1 MAAAFSPSSRSTKT
15 LVLAPIFV
23 LCGVFLAIAAFVFV
37 VHSRE
42 AAELAPL
49 MICGVAIFAVTAAL
63 LIQTTTTRIAAMERE
78 SHGDNLTGL
87 PNRLALHSDIAKA
100 EANAEVDE
108 IALAIVDLDGFKA
121 VNDRYGH
128 HVGDAAICHCADIL
142 REIIA
147 DEATAYRLVGD
158 EYVLMIAGPLAG
170 TLLEGMCRRVI
181 ERLSHPIKVD
191 DRPLTL
197 GASIGLTRT
206 RRGEG
211 VSSSEMLRR
220 ADVAMD
226 ASKQGGKMRCTW
238 FTNAFD
244 KSREQLRQL
253 EDDIRHALAANEFH
267 LHYQPLVD
275 TKTQHVGSVEALLRW
290 VRADGKHVGPDTFI
304 PVAEESGLIN
314 AIGLWVLRRA
324 CRDALNWDGIMLSVN
339 ISAAQLRNPEFPVQ
353 LGHIL
358 EETGFAPERLELEIT
373 ETSLVLDPVVAE
385 RCLQV
390 IRGFGVR
397 IALDDFGTGYASI
410 GFLRQFRFERLKLDR
425 SLIRQA
431 GEDDG
436 SRAMMVSSI
445 TVARA
450 MEMSV
455 TAEGVETPQQ
465 ANMVRDAGC
474 DQIQGWLY
482 FKAMPAE
489 DIAQHLGKIIEID
502 ADDIPATAIRQK
514 VA

>member
-1 MAAAFSPSSRSTKT
+1 MAAFSPSSRSTKT

-23 LCGVFLAIAAFVFV
+23 LCAVFTVVAAIV
-37 VHSRE
+37 VVGHNSE
-42 AAELAPL
+42 AIELAPL
-49 MICGVAIFAVTAAL
+49 MFGGLAIFAFTAAML
-63 LIQTTTTRIAAMERE
+63 VRTTVNRIAAMERE
-78 SHGDNLTGL
+78 SRGDSLTGL
-87 PNRLALHSDIAKA
+87 PNRRAFHADVAKA
-100 EANAEVDE
+100 EANPEIDE

-142 REIIA
+142 RDVSA
-147 DEATAYRLVGD
+147 GEATAYRLVGD
-158 EYVLMIAGPLAG
+158 EYALMIAGPLAG

-181 ERLSHPIKVD
+181 ERLSHPIKVE

-211 VSSSEMLRR
+211 VSSSELLRR

-226 ASKQGGKMRCTW
+226 ASKRGGKMRCTW

-253 EDDIRHALAANEFH
+253 EDDIRHALTANEFH

-275 TKTQHVGSVEALLRW
+275 TQTQQVASVEALLRW
-290 VRADGKHVGPDTFI
+290 IRPDGKQVGPDTFI

-373 ETSLVLDPVVAE
+373 ETSLVLDPMVAE

-425 SLIRQA
+425 SLVRQA

-450 MEMSV
+450 MAMSV
-455 TAEGVETPQQ
+455 TAEGVETTQQ
-465 ANMVRDAGC
+465 ADMVRDAGC

-482 FKAMPAE
+482 FKAMPAA
-489 DIAQHLGKIIEID
+489 DIAQHLGRIIEID
-502 ADDIPATAIRQK
+502 IDDTPAPAARQK